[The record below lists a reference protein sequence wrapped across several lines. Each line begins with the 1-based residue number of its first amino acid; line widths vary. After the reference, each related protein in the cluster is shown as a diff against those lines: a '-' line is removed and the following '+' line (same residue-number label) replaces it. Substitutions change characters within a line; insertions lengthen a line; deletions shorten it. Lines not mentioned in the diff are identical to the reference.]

1 MNPVVTRTERDDD
14 HATGDEPVAWDERP
28 IFGTS
33 AGLAWWGA
41 ILLGFGLTFL
51 GVAIDQQLNEKA
63 PTMVTQGAYFVACV
77 AAVCWV
83 RRGSLFGPMVQPPL
97 ILAVALIGLNIY
109 RDGLPKDFDVK
120 DFLLGYGVPVINS
133 FPTMAVTTG
142 VTLLVGVFRMFWQR
156 DPDRAEA
163 PDKTADDQP
172 PKRRRPVVRD
182 DVDADAADLAGA
194 AAPTR
199 AARPVAPPAG
209 RPARAAA
216 TRTTRA
222 AGRTTGEN
230 RLPGRSTGESRLP
243 GAAGRSTGE
252 NRLPGE
258 RSRTTGENRLP
269 GAEPRRGVAANRAR
283 PLEPGQRESAP
294 RRRLPDGGAAA
305 RQPDSAARPRPQDSG
320 PRPRPQDSG
329 ARARRQEPTL
339 APRPQPRAARRE
351 PTARPWE
358 ADPPARRA
366 QPPTRNSGQLPRKPL
381 PPTTRGEDPPVRRP
395 ARGED
400 PPPRRSTDRPPP
412 PPRRR
417 RWDVDDRG

>member
-1 MNPVVTRTERDDD
+1 MTPLAACFTTPVPARDNVNPVVTRTERDDD
-14 HATGDEPVAWDERP
+14 LAAGDEPVAWDERP

-51 GVAIDQQLNEKA
+51 GVAIDQQLYEKA

-133 FPTMAVTTG
+133 FPTMAVATG
-142 VTLLVGVFRMFWQR
+142 VTLLVGVFRIFWQR

-163 PDKTADDQP
+163 RDKAADDAP
-172 PKRRRPVVRD
+172 AKRRRPVVRD

-199 AARPVAPPAG
+199 AARPVTPPAA
-209 RPARAAA
+209 RPTRAAA

-222 AGRTTGEN
+222 AG
-230 RLPGRSTGESRLP
+230 
-243 GAAGRSTGE
+243 
-252 NRLPGE
+252 
-258 RSRTTGENRLP
+258 RTTGENRLP

-294 RRRLPDGGAAA
+294 RRRLPDGAAA
-305 RQPDSAARPRPQDSG
+305 PQRDSAARPRPQDSG

-329 ARARRQEPTL
+329 ARARRQEPTPT
-339 APRPQPRAARRE
+339 PRPQPRAARRE
-351 PTARPWE
+351 PAARPWE

-366 QPPTRNSGQLPRKPL
+366 QPPTRTSGQLPRKPL
-381 PPTTRGEDPPVRRP
+381 PPTTRGEDPPVRRAARGEEPPVRRP

-400 PPPRRSTDRPPP
+400 PPPRRSADRQPP